1 MEPFATVDDL
11 EARWRPLS
19 PQERERA
26 SVLLEDAT
34 ALVSRACGS
43 SGVDVGDPDEA
54 FQQALKAVTCA
65 VVSRA
70 MSAPVDGPTVSNTS
84 QTAGPFSQSFTYSNP
99 SGDLY
104 LTSGERK
111 ELGIG
116 RARIGSIPARIA
128 PYGREVEA

>member
-1 MEPFATVDDL
+1 MEAFATVEDL

-19 PQERERA
+19 EAEKGRA
-26 SVLLEDAT
+26 SVLLDDAT
-34 ALVSRACGS
+34 ALVSRACGA
-43 SGVDVGDPDEA
+43 SGVDFEGGDEC
-54 FQQALKAVTCA
+54 FQQALKAVTCS
-65 VVSRA
+65 VVARA

-99 SGDLY
+99 GGDLY
-104 LTSGERK
+104 LTSSERK

-128 PYGREVEA
+128 PYGIEAGR